1 MSYRDQTGGAEILF
15 RWPTVDNFAT
25 ATDKDV
31 AVAKGAA
38 VSKTIAQRANAV
50 GFPKPRE
57 LIEIAGAHALEA
69 SDRAL
74 FNVMY
79 EHAHGTGRLADPGA
93 EWELP
98 MAELRRAITTHNSNA
113 RLRDSLQRLLSVI
126 VQVPYADEAG
136 EERVLH
142 THLFDFF
149 DLAAAEA
156 DGTKVRFGVP
166 RKLAPIIAAS
176 GRWGRIRLEVAC
188 AMSSKYALALYELVR
203 VRAEMH
209 DSIETFA
216 IDRFRDLMGVPPG
229 TYERGNDFVRK
240 VIEPALLEV
249 NGLSEMAVQAQV
261 VRRSGPRTPICAVTV
276 VWSKKDPEE
285 FRRAYRELNA
295 SKLGRRARLNGH
307 VETALS

>member
-1 MSYRDQTGGAEILF
+1 M
-15 RWPTVDNFAT
+15 
-25 ATDKDV
+25 
-31 AVAKGAA
+31 
-38 VSKTIAQRANAV
+38 SKTIAQRANAS

-74 FNVMY
+74 FNVLY
-79 EHAHGTGRLADPGA
+79 EHAHGTGRLAEPGA
-93 EWELP
+93 EWDLP
-98 MAELRRAITTHNSNA
+98 MAELRRAVTTHNSNA

-126 VQVPYADEAG
+126 VQVPFTDESGNA
-136 EERVLH
+136 RVLH

-156 DGTKVRFGVP
+156 PGSRVRFGVP

-209 DSIETFA
+209 DAVEMFP

-229 TYERGNDFVRK
+229 TYERGNDFMRK
-240 VIEPALLEV
+240 VIDPALLEV

-261 VRRSGPRTPICAVTV
+261 ARRGGPRTPIIGVTV
-276 VWSKKDPEE
+276 AWAKKDPEE

-295 SKLGRRARLNGH
+295 SKLGRKARLSGQAEA
-307 VETALS
+307 VVG